1 MGEKVGKGFHMKSV
15 AAVEE
20 SLSKISEIDQ
30 SGYTLNSVL
39 ATAPDALE
47 QAEAYDRK
55 GSALPLQ
62 GLPILI
68 KDNIEAFGLPAS
80 AGSLALADTPVTKD
94 STIARRLREA
104 GAVIIGATNLS
115 EWANIRSTKSTSGW
129 SAVGGLT
136 ANPWKHGRSAGG
148 SSSGSGAA
156 VAAGLTQWAI
166 GSETDGSI
174 ICPASLNGCVGIKPT
189 VGSIPR
195 DGMVPISTNQD
206 SPGPMA
212 QTVEQ
217 AAILLDVLTGKS
229 EFAKAVASDQKIKI
243 GVVRQW
249 LTSNNELNTLFDGSV
264 KVLEK
269 RGFTLVDVELTEP
282 AEQDHEDEL
291 RVLLYELSEGLGT
304 YLSHRSGS
312 RLASL
317 REVVQFNIEN
327 SGAELKHFGQEL
339 FDMALDFESQRD
351 EYLASRARN
360 KLWAEKTLVHGLKD
374 VDILIGC
381 TFGPAWES
389 NLETGDNFQEAS
401 WICTAPSIAGA
412 PIGTIPMGLV
422 SGMPVGLG
430 FVSARNQEATL
441 ISAMSNAE
449 RALGLGVL
457 KPTFTR

>member
-1 MGEKVGKGFHMKSV
+1 MKSV

-20 SLSKISEIDQ
+20 SLGRIQDIDK
-30 SGYTLNSVL
+30 SGFQLNSVL
-39 ATAPDALE
+39 AVANDAINHAVRFDE
-47 QAEAYDRK
+47 KKSE
-55 GSALPLQ
+55 LPLK

-68 KDNIEAFGLPAS
+68 KDNIEALGLPAT
-80 AGSLALADTPVTKD
+80 AGSSALADTPVVQD
-94 STIARRLREA
+94 STLARRLREA
-104 GAVIIGATNLS
+104 GAVIIGSTNLS

-195 DGMVPISTNQD
+195 DGMIPISASQD
-206 SPGPMA
+206 SPGPMT

-217 AAILLDVLTGKS
+217 AALLLDVLMAKNEYARAVDS
-229 EFAKAVASDQKIKI
+229 EEKMKI

-249 LTSNNELNTLFDGSV
+249 MTSNDELNTLFDESI

-269 RGFTLVDVELTEP
+269 QGFTLVDVELTEP

-291 RVLLYELSEGLGT
+291 RVLLYELSEGLGA
-304 YLSHRSGS
+304 YLFKRSGS
-312 RLASL
+312 RLTSL
-317 REVVQFNIEN
+317 REVVEFNLEN
-327 SGAELKHFGQEL
+327 SDVELKHFGQEL

-351 EYLASRARN
+351 EYRASRTRN
-360 KLWAEKTLVHGLKD
+360 KLWAEKTLSHGLKD
-374 VDILIGC
+374 VDVLIGC

-401 WICTAPSIAGA
+401 WICTAPSIAGT

-422 SGMPVGLG
+422 SGLPVGLG
-430 FVSARNQEATL
+430 FASARNQEAKL
-441 ISAMSNAE
+441 ISAMANAE
-449 RALGLGVL
+449 SALGIGIL
-457 KPTFTR
+457 KPSFHK